1 MTCPAC
7 ATARSHRLSGAYVL
21 GCRDCEA
28 RKLSRTPAYA
38 DAARANAITP
48 RYRDALIA
56 TFGEEWRQGH
66 DMVKGWASRE

>member
-1 MTCPAC
+1 MSCPAC
-7 ATARSHRLSGAYVL
+7 ATARENRLSGAYVL
-21 GCRDCEA
+21 NCVACEA

-56 TFGEEWRQGH
+56 TFGAEWQAGH
-66 DMVKGWASRE
+66 EAVKGWASRE

>member
-1 MTCPAC
+1 MSCPAC
-7 ATARSHRLSGAYVL
+7 TTARSNRLIGAYVF

-28 RKLSRTPAYA
+28 RKLSRSPAYA

-48 RYRDALIA
+48 RYRDALVA

-66 DMVKGWASRE
+66 DMVKGWAIRE